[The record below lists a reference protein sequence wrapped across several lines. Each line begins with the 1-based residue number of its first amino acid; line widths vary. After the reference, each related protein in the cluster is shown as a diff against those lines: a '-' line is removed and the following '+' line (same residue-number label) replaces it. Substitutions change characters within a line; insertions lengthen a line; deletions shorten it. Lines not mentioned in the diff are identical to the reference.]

1 MQSFINSRL
10 SKKGIKIKS
19 TIAEMQAGM
28 MYFSLKCQ
36 LHLII
41 LTILLLWSKL
51 FHFATTEWFTQGNV
65 AWNQDH
71 QILFSWEDNSEAQ
84 CIMQSPDT

>member
-1 MQSFINSRL
+1 MRVTLIAKLNHIQLQSFINSRL
-10 SKKGIKIKS
+10 SKKGIKIES

-41 LTILLLWSKL
+41 LTILLL
-51 FHFATTEWFTQGNV
+51 
-65 AWNQDH
+65 
-71 QILFSWEDNSEAQ
+71 
-84 CIMQSPDT
+84 